1 MLRSLILLIGI
12 SFISLFQF
20 TTAYSQPLLS
30 INGTVKDAGSGE
42 VLIGASMYLLE
53 NPQKITLSNAYG
65 FFSISAIPGNYQLVT
80 LFAGYRS
87 DTVSVQL
94 SGNKTFVI
102 KLKPIGKELEEV
114 VEQLLQIQQLL
125 QSCQEFLLM

>member
-1 MLRSLILLIGI
+1 MLSVCI
-12 SFISLFQF
+12 LFQ
-20 TTAYSQPLLS
+20 ASILQAQPLLS

-42 VLIGASMYLLE
+42 VLIGASMFLLE
-53 NPQKITLSNAYG
+53 NPQKITLTNAYG

-94 SGNKTFVI
+94 NGNKTFVI

-114 VEQLLQIQQLL
+114 VVSSSRKNDQDTKWFQALTTA
-125 QSCQEFLLM
+125 FG